1 MMQEQTLVEKI
12 QSLPPDLLSEVE
24 TFVSELQKR
33 SEKESRK
40 AARQEAI
47 VTYVAQH
54 AGSDVDLD
62 DELEAASIEH
72 ISETEGA

>member
-1 MMQEQTLVEKI
+1 MQEQTLVEKI
-12 QSLPPDLLSEVE
+12 KSLPPDLLSEVE
-24 TFVSELQKR
+24 IFVTELEKR

-40 AARQEAI
+40 VARQKALA
-47 VTYVAQH
+47 TYIAEH

-72 ISETEGA
+72 ISETEGV